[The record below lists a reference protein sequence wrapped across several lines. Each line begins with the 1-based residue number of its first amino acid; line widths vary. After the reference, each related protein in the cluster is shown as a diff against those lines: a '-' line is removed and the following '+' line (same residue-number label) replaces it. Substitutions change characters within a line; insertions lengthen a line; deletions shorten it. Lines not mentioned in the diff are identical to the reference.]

1 MERPFERPV
10 PGMAVSARSDLPGI
24 LGLKHAD
31 IDVISNWRACR
42 YRGCSGGA
50 ACIDAGARQQRDH
63 APKSYWLRVYDLYR
77 CRVERQILRAD
88 WRRNTRPDAL
98 LCLQGPG
105 AARFRDARGHVRFQP
120 KIRHSRYAL
129 GRQSLGSSPASPSRR
144 IPRNRCHRSVLH
156 TGNPVK
162 GKSGTAKSLA

>member
-120 KIRHSRYAL
+120 KIRHSPKGFSCPLVRGHCNWASASAAS
-129 GRQSLGSSPASPSRR
+129 RQAPSSAFLILHSR
-144 IPRNRCHRSVLH
+144 HRQTFHDLD
-156 TGNPVK
+156 
-162 GKSGTAKSLA
+162 